1 MNSVRISSAFF
12 AIFLTC
18 TLLFSQGSA
27 GRILGSVTDPTGAI
41 IPGVT
46 VTIRDV
52 DRGTTRTLVTDEAG
66 LYNAPNLLPGT
77 YTIRVELS
85 GFASAERPNIKL
97 EVGQDIRVD
106 ISLRPGQQSELVTV
120 QAETPLVETNNSE
133 RGGTIANAVINDLP
147 LNGRNFENL
156 LDLRPG
162 VSKYP
167 GNSGWTNEWW
177 ASAR

>member
-1 MNSVRISSAFF
+1 VDSVRSSIAGFALF
-12 AIFLTC
+12 AIC
-18 TLLFSQGSA
+18 SSYSRRAARA
-27 GRILGSVTDPTGAI
+27 GFWAALRIRPAQSFRA
-41 IPGVT
+41 T

-106 ISLRPGQQSELVTV
+106 ISLRGGPDFTDPSAAAGTSFGFRPQTPDVTSSNPV
-120 QAETPLVETNNSE
+120 LGS
-133 RGGTIANAVINDLP
+133 GGDRAIQLGLKII
-147 LNGRNFENL
+147 F
-156 LDLRPG
+156 
-162 VSKYP
+162 
-167 GNSGWTNEWW
+167 
-177 ASAR
+177 